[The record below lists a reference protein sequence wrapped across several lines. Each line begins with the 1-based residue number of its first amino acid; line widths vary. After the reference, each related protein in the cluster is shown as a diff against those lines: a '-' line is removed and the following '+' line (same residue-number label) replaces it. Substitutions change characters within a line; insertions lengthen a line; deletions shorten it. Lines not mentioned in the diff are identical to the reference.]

1 MSRRCIDGR
10 ACRALALACAMSW
23 ALPGCNVP
31 AAALESASG
40 SGSESAAEIDRQILA
55 ALKDRR
61 YADAITATRRADASP
76 AEKDFAAGMLAL
88 EGLSDPQ
95 AVQRPRESAGE
106 ALSLI
111 EASALAGHAQ
121 AVSTLAST
129 FSRGLAGGADNAVLI
144 PADAQLAACWNEA
157 KARPTQAAACAAM
170 RSGGRPSRS

>member
-1 MSRRCIDGR
+1 MSRRFIDGH

-23 ALPGCNVP
+23 ALPGCDVP
-31 AAALESASG
+31 AAALESE
-40 SGSESAAEIDRQILA
+40 SESAAEINRQILA

-61 YADAITATRRADASP
+61 YADAIAATQRAGASP
-76 AEKDFAAGMLAL
+76 AEKNFAAGMLAL

-95 AVQRPRESAGE
+95 AVQRPPHQSAGE

-129 FSRGLAGGADNAVLI
+129 FSRGLAGGADNGVLI
-144 PADAQLAACWNEA
+144 LADARLAACWSEA
-157 KARPTQAAACAAM
+157 KEQPGRAADCVAM
-170 RSGGRPSRS
+170 RSDGRPVRL

>member
-1 MSRRCIDGR
+1 MSRRFIDGH

-23 ALPGCNVP
+23 ALPGCDVP
-31 AAALESASG
+31 AAPLGTE
-40 SGSESAAEIDRQILA
+40 SESAAEINRQILA

-61 YADAITATRRADASP
+61 YADAIAATQHAGASP
-76 AEKDFAAGMLAL
+76 AEKNFAAGMLAL

-95 AVQRPRESAGE
+95 AVQRPHQSAGE

-129 FSRGLAGGADNAVLI
+129 FSRGLAGGLDHGVLI
-144 PADAQLAACWNEA
+144 PADARLAACWSEA
-157 KARPTQAAACAAM
+157 RERPARAVDCVAM
-170 RSGGRPSRS
+170 RSEGRPARP

>member
-1 MSRRCIDGR
+1 MSRRFIDGH

-23 ALPGCNVP
+23 ALPGCDVP
-31 AAALESASG
+31 AAALESE
-40 SGSESAAEIDRQILA
+40 SESAAEINRQILA

-61 YADAITATRRADASP
+61 YADAIAATQHAGASP

-95 AVQRPRESAGE
+95 VVQRPRESAGE

-111 EASALAGHAQ
+111 ESSALAGHAQ

-129 FSRGLAGGADNAVLI
+129 FSRGLAGGADNAMLI
-144 PADAQLAACWNEA
+144 PVNARLAACWGEA
-157 KARPTQAAACAAM
+157 KERPARAADCVAM
-170 RSGGRPSRS
+170 RSDGRPARP